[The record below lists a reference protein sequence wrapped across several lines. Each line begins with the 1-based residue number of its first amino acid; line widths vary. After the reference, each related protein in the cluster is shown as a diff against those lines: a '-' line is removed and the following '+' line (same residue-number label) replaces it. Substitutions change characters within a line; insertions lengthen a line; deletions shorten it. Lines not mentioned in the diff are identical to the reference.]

1 MSLEKIISLAVA
13 GWLVLG
19 LVLMGLD
26 IW

>member
-13 GWLVLG
+13 SWLVLG